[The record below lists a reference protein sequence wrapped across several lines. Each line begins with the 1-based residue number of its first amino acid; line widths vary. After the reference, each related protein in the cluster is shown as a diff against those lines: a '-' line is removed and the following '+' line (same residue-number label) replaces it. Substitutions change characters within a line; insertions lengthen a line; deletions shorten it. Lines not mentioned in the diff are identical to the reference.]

1 MRRDIA
7 RDIAAEKQL
16 AMHVRREFNKAG
28 LDISQMDVVSIRGNI
43 SIYGWIRRARGDISR
58 ESVEA
63 KVNRL
68 IERIKRLSGVRD
80 VVIYARIRED

>member
-1 MRRDIA
+1 MP

-16 AMHVRREFNKAG
+16 AMQVRREFNRAG
-28 LDISQMDVVSIRGNI
+28 LDISRMEVVSVSGNI
-43 SIYGWIRRARGDISR
+43 SIYGWIRRAKGDVSG

-68 IERIKRLSGVRD
+68 IDRIKRMPGVRD
-80 VVIYARIRED
+80 VVNYARIRED